1 MDYDRFIKKF
11 RILMKECGMNNTPQR
26 EYVIKALFSTDK
38 HLDIDEIAQ
47 IIKDKYKS
55 SISRASLYR
64 TLTFLE
70 EVHVVHALT
79 IDSKS
84 SKVYELS
91 LREHHDHIICTKCGS
106 ITEFYDEMIEKQQK
120 EIMLEH
126 NFILENHN
134 MMLYGICEMC
144 QEKEG

>member
-1 MDYDRFIKKF
+1 
-11 RILMKECGMNNTPQR
+11 MKECGMNNTPQR
-26 EYVIKALFSTDK
+26 EYVIKALFSADK
-38 HLDIDEIAQ
+38 HLDVDEIAQ
-47 IIKDKYKS
+47 IIKDEYKS

-70 EVHVVHALT
+70 EVHIVNTLT

-91 LREHHDHIICTKCGS
+91 LREHHDHIICVKCGS
-106 ITEFYDEMIEKQQK
+106 ITEFFDEIIEKQQR
-120 EIMLEH
+120 EIMQKH

-134 MMLYGICEMC
+134 MMLYGVCEVC
-144 QEKEG
+144 QKKDN